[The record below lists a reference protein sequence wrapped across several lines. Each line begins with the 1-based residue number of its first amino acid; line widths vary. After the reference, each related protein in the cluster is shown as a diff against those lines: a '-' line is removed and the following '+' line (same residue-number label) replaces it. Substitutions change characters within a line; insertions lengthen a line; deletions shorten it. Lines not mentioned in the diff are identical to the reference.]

1 MRGRM
6 LDKLK
11 LREKINDF
19 IPEVKSA
26 EEVYELFRLLNYPKS
41 ILFEVAS
48 TRKLQDFDFKEEVN
62 KEINSVYTILSFGK
76 NIPVFLF
83 ECKTLKL
90 PMIRYITKILSEK
103 YIRFLLI
110 LTRNYV
116 SITFIFPEYEK
127 IRTGE
132 HKIKITRLNIN
143 KKELYWTDIETL
155 SNLYYEGKET
165 TWRDVWRKWRE
176 AFSVE
181 RVTEKFFEDYK
192 DTFFFLRKEFDKQ
205 KLSRKQSHEFT
216 LQLLNRI
223 MFICFISKKR
233 WLNKDP
239 KFMKWLWKKYL
250 VARKEGQ
257 AENDSFY
264 DVWLKQIFFMAFN
277 NRQYDIKD
285 LPGDV
290 KEVLYK
296 SPYLNGG
303 LFTATDV
310 DKLSA
315 KINDSIFK
323 RIFSFFERYNF
334 AIKEDMPLEAEVA
347 VDPQMLGY
355 VYESLANVAEE
366 IYDRNDLG
374 IFYTPRVE
382 VDFMCRR
389 SLVEYLSKNIPEIP
403 KEYIYRF
410 VFDEDKESVE
420 KYFNKENLW
429 RKLEECLDNLS
440 VVDPACGSGAFLVG
454 MLNILYEL
462 YKFIYKHIHRGFS
475 DFDLKEEIIS
485 RSLYGVDIMPWAA
498 HAAEL
503 RLWLQ
508 LIIETELSQE
518 ELRKKP
524 LLPNLNLNIRVG
536 DSLVQEIGG
545 LNLQLRTTNISDR
558 LKRKLYS
565 LKAEKERYFHNLSA
579 KFSKK
584 EEFLEEEARIFEEI
598 IEDRINSLNKE
609 IRILEAKIDRLKR
622 TKQFNLYGDISES
635 EQKKLFDERRDLEN
649 NIIIIKKQIEIL
661 KNVGKNLK
669 DPAKKPLVW
678 DIDFAEIF
686 GDKGGFDIVIGNPPY
701 VRQEKIS
708 PPNRLKAEVTALDR
722 KEYKDKLISSVQ
734 ACFPTIDKISGR
746 SDYYI
751 YFYFHGLSILN
762 ERGTFCFITSNS
774 WLDVAYGKCLQEFL
788 LKYVPIAA
796 IYDNPKR
803 SFKHSDINTIIA
815 LFHAPQFKLER
826 IFGLGYQKD
835 LHWHAISN
843 TAKFVMFKK
852 PFAEVI
858 SSKNLIDI
866 ENMKAKVRGESVTE
880 LVNNLVHTEDYRVF
894 PVVHGDLLEDGWE
907 YPQDYKN
914 GRFKAGKYEGNK
926 WGAKYLRAPE
936 IFFSIIRKNS
946 DKINKI
952 GKYFRGERYLNTGGA
967 DGFYII
973 TELKKID
980 EQYVKIRNTS
990 KEGKESGCPEFIVE
1004 SKFFKPLIK
1013 DITKYD
1019 KKPIINKSDA
1029 WVLNLPLKKNQLKNL
1044 RIKEYVLWGE
1054 KKKFNKRSVTR
1065 LQTPWYKPTN
1075 QIINSCKILLPR
1087 SFNDSFCI
1095 FYNPK
1100 IFVSLRFYR
1109 LHELKNIDPLFF
1121 ISMMNSTIF
1130 YLFIEIY
1137 GSKSLGQGVLDIFM
1151 ADFLRIQF
1159 PLTTDNRIIKAF
1171 ENISKRN
1178 CLNIFKELGID
1189 PSKPI
1194 REQELNPFPDR
1205 AEIDKIIFDELR
1217 LTQEDRNEVY
1227 HALCEL
1233 VKNRLEKAK
1242 SLKGG

>member
-1 MRGRM
+1 M

-48 TRKLQDFDFKEEVN
+48 KRKLQDFDFKEEVN

-116 SITFIFPEYEK
+116 SITFLFPEYEK

-223 MFICFISKKR
+223 MFICFISKKG

-250 VARKEGQ
+250 VAKKEGQ

-264 DVWLKQIFFMAFN
+264 DVWLKQIFFKAFN

-334 AIKEDMPLEAEVA
+334 AIKEDMPLEAEGA

-420 KYFNKENLW
+420 KYFYKENLW

-454 MLNILYEL
+454 MLNVLYEL

-518 ELRKKP
+518 QLRKKP

-584 EEFLEEEARIFEEI
+584 EEFIEEEARIFEEI
-598 IEDRINSLNKE
+598 IEDRINSLYKE

-622 TKQFNLYGDISES
+622 TKQFNLYGDVSES

-649 NIIIIKKQIEIL
+649 NIIIIKKQTEIL

-669 DPAKKPLVW
+669 DPTKKPFIW

-686 GDKGGFDIVIGNPPY
+686 GDKGGFDVVIGNPPY
-701 VRQEKIS
+701 VRNEKIS
-708 PPNRLKAEVTALDR
+708 PPNKLKSEVTDQE
-722 KEYKDKLISSVQ
+722 KKGYKKKLVESVQ
-734 ACFPTIDKISGR
+734 ASIPVVERIDRK

-762 ERGTFCFITSNS
+762 KKGTFCFITSNS
-774 WLDVAYGKCLQEFL
+774 WLDTGYGKCLQEFL
-788 LKYVPIAA
+788 LKYVSIAA

-815 LFHAPQFKLER
+815 LFHAPQIQHEVV
-826 IFGLGYQKD
+826 FGLNFQKEMKWNT
-835 LHWHAISN
+835 LSN

-852 PFAEVI
+852 PFSEVI
-858 SSKNLIDI
+858 SSKNLIEI
-866 ENMKAKVRGESVTE
+866 EKIEAVVKGSVLTE
-880 LVNNLVHTEDYRVF
+880 LIKNLIHTDDYRVF
-894 PVVHGDLLEDGWE
+894 PVTQNDLLEDGWE
-907 YPQDYKN
+907 YPDDYGN
-914 GRFKAGKYEGNK
+914 GRFKSGNYDGNK
-926 WGAKYLRAPE
+926 WGSKFLRAPE
-936 IFFSIIRKNS
+936 IFFSVLKK
-946 DKINKI
+946 DPKKVEKI

-967 DGFYII
+967 DGFYIVS
-973 TELKKID
+973 ELNKINSK
-980 EQYVKIRNTS
+980 YAKIRNTS
-990 KEGKESGCPEFIVE
+990 KEGKKSGCPEFTVE
-1004 SKFFKPLIK
+1004 SEYFKPLIK
-1013 DITKYD
+1013 DVTKYD
-1019 KKPIINKSDA
+1019 KKPIIDKTDA
-1029 WVLNLPLKKNQLKNL
+1029 WVLNLPLKKQKLKNL
-1044 RIKEYVLWGE
+1044 KIKKYVDWGE
-1054 KKKFNKRSVTR
+1054 KMGFHKRSVTR

-1075 QIINSCKILLPR
+1075 QIINSCKVLLPR
-1087 SFNDSFCI
+1087 SFNDGYCI
-1095 FYNPK
+1095 YYNPRK
-1100 IFVSLRFYR
+1100 YVSLRYYR
-1109 LHELKNIDPLFF
+1109 LHELSNVDPLFF
-1121 ISMMNSTIF
+1121 VSLMNSTLF

-1137 GSKSLGQGVLDIFM
+1137 GAKALGQGVLDIFM
-1151 ADFLRIQF
+1151 ADFLKIQF
-1159 PLTTDNRIIKAF
+1159 PITSNNKIIEAF
-1171 ENISKRN
+1171 RKISKRD
-1178 CLNIFKELGID
+1178 CLPIFQELGIN

-1194 REQELNPFPDR
+1194 REQEPKPLPDR
-1205 AEIDKIIFDELR
+1205 AELDNIIFNELG
-1217 LTQEDRNEVY
+1217 LTQEERKEVY
-1227 HALCEL
+1227 YAVCEL
-1233 VKNRLEKAK
+1233 VKNRLEKAR
-1242 SLKGG
+1242 SLKK